1 MQAEATNAVLDGG
14 PFPIVADKC
23 YFSDALSWRD
33 ASPEDSVTKPATV
46 VAALKCAPCNPERIE
61 EPIDFVSSVGFFV
74 FGRGSNRV
82 VRA

>member
-61 EPIDFVSSVGFFV
+61 EPLDFVSSVGFFV
-74 FGRGSNRV
+74 FGRGCNRV
-82 VRA
+82 ARA